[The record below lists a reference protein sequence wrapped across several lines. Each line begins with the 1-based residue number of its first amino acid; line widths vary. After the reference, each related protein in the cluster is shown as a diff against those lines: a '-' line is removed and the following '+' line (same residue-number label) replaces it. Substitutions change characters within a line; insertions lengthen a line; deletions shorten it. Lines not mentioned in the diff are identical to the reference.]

1 MNKEKELENIAQ
13 LQRIVDK
20 EILKTLEWITFVMEE
35 PKLTYVLP

>member
-35 PKLTYVLP
+35 PKQTYVLP